1 MGRPKQFI
9 ELRGKPALHY
19 TMRAFEESPEVA
31 RIYAVGDRRRIE
43 ALASEAGI
51 TKYARCA
58 EPGGARSLSTR
69 NGLLLCEEDPETVV
83 LVHDGSRCL
92 VTPDLIGRVAEA
104 VHGGADGVVPAIPV
118 SDTIKVAKGG
128 AVSETLDRANLRAVQ
143 TPQAFRLGLLRRLHE
158 APEGY
163 LLAATDD
170 ASLVEREGGRV
181 EVVKGEKTNI
191 KLTSPEDLV
200 LAKAILGARENARG
214 GAPMR
219 IGLGVDAHA
228 FAAPEDGRALVLGGV
243 KIPSARGLIGHSDA
257 DVLTHAVTDALLGA
271 AGLEDIGHYFPD
283 TDERYKDAYSI
294 ELLREVRALVGASWQ
309 VANVDAVVICER
321 PKIRDHREAMC
332 TNLAGALGVE
342 LSLVTVRGTTTER
355 LGFTG
360 RGEGIA
366 VQAVCL
372 LETR

>member
-19 TMRAFEESPEVA
+19 TMRAFEEAPEVA

-158 APEGY
+158 VPEEY

-170 ASLVEREGGRV
+170 ASLVEREGGRID
-181 EVVKGEKTNI
+181 VVKGEKTNI

-228 FAAPEDGRALVLGGV
+228 FAAPEDGHALVLGGV

-321 PKIRDHREAMC
+321 PKIRDHREAMR

-342 LSLVTVRGTTTER
+342 PSLVTVRGTTTER
-355 LGFTG
+355 LGFAG

-366 VQAVCL
+366 AQAVCL